1 MIDGWD
7 KKGKAQTPAL
17 KCSVLLSDLNRFV
30 GKGREAINTARS
42 GGYKPDEQRQMM
54 WKMNNPIERDA
65 KTFGQSFDSVIN
77 GLNRTTCI

>member
-1 MIDGWD
+1 MEGLD
-7 KKGKAQTPAL
+7 KKSRGQTPAL
-17 KCSVLLSDLNRFV
+17 RGSGLLRDLNRFV
-30 GKGREAINTARS
+30 GVGREAINTARN